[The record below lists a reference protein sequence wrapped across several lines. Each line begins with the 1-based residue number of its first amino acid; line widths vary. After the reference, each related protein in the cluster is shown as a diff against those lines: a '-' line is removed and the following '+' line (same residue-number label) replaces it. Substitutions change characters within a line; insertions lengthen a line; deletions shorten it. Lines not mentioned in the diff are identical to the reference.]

1 MTRGKATVRRAS
13 NETSIF
19 VDLDLGG
26 KGRFAG
32 SLGDPLLTHLLET
45 FVRYAGI
52 DLRIEAKGDETHH
65 VAEDVA
71 HTGGRAPRKG
81 LPAPGGGRV
90 GGGRGARGEE
100 THHVAE
106 AVPHTVGRALR
117 KALPAAGVARFGE
130 ALVPMDEALVQVAV
144 DLVDRPYYRSDLPA
158 SSMAEHVLRSLVSEA
173 RLTFHEVTLRPGEDH
188 P

>member
-13 NETSIF
+13 KETSIF
-19 VDLDLGG
+19 VNLELGG
-26 KGRFAG
+26 KGRFVG

-52 DLRIEAKGDETHH
+52 DLRVEAKGDERHH

-71 HTGGRAPRKG
+71 
-81 LPAPGGGRV
+81 L
-90 GGGRGARGEE
+90 
-100 THHVAE
+100 
-106 AVPHTVGRALR
+106 TVGRALR
-117 KALPAAGVARFGE
+117 KALPIAGVARFGE

-173 RLTFHEVTLRPGEDH
+173 RFTFHEVTLRPGEEH
-188 P
+188 HVLEAAFKGFGLALARALEPSTRGFSLKGKVEWEESS

>member
-26 KGRFAG
+26 KGR
-32 SLGDPLLTHLLET
+32 
-45 FVRYAGI
+45 V
-52 DLRIEAKGDETHH
+52 EAKGDETHH

-71 HTGGRAPRKG
+71 
-81 LPAPGGGRV
+81 
-90 GGGRGARGEE
+90 
-100 THHVAE
+100 
-106 AVPHTVGRALR
+106 HTVGRALR

>member
-71 HTGGRAPRKG
+71 
-81 LPAPGGGRV
+81 
-90 GGGRGARGEE
+90 
-100 THHVAE
+100 
-106 AVPHTVGRALR
+106 HTVGRALR

-188 P
+188 HVLEATFKGFGLALARALEPSTRGFSLKGKVAWEESP